1 MQFGKCEMSKFS
13 SLGINAYEQADSNN
27 YNYYILPGMMWILQK
42 NCSAR
47 RRKKLDHLPVLF
59 ENKKSDNHIIF
70 SEATKG
76 TN

>member
-1 MQFGKCEMSKFS
+1 MKFGESEKSKYS
-13 SLGINAYEQADSNN
+13 SLGINAYEQAESNN

-70 SEATKG
+70 LETTKG

>member
-1 MQFGKCEMSKFS
+1 MKFGESEISKFS
-13 SLGINAYEQADSNN
+13 SLGINAYGQAEANN
-27 YNYYILPGMMWILQK
+27 NIYILPGMMWILQK

-70 SEATKG
+70 LEATKG